1 MKKKRI
7 ILKDYFRI
15 RMRKFI
21 SMSKILQKWN
31 KSYMSKKKNGE
42 MLIMIMFKNSLLL
55 NLAKT
60 LTKLS
65 KMKCIRRL
73 KETNQLVQ

>member
-73 KETNQLVQ
+73 KETNLLVQ